1 MKNLRKL
8 KFSKY
13 QIRYA
18 QKIKGQLGESLVLNI
33 NSEANSGITNFF
45 VLTGNRDQVIVVV
58 LRIEQL

>member
-13 QIRYA
+13 RIRYA
-18 QKIKGQLGESLVLNI
+18 QNIKGQLGESLVLNI
-33 NSEANSGITNFF
+33 NSEAISGITNFF